1 MNAKT
6 NVNTNTDA
14 KRPTVLLTGA
24 AHGIGRATALAL
36 AGRGT
41 PLGLIDRDGPGLA
54 ALVQELRDQGATVAD
69 ATVDVTDRDALFLA
83 VAGIESQ
90 VGPTEVL
97 LACAGIGTLT
107 LVPELDTATLRQ
119 TLEVNLV
126 GVAHSIEAVLP
137 GMIARGRGH
146 LIGVASMAG
155 YRGFPWM
162 ISYSAS
168 KAALIAYLEAL
179 RPGLRRRGVTVTT
192 VCPGFVRT
200 QMSTS
205 VPYQRPV
212 KMIEPED
219 AARHLVRAVERRPR
233 NCIFPW
239 NMRIGLAVLRYM
251 PDRLFDA
258 LMRLA
263 GPQALHVEF

>member
-1 MNAKT
+1 MNAK
-6 NVNTNTDA
+6 
-14 KRPTVLLTGA
+14 PTVLLTGA
-24 AHGIGRATALAL
+24 AHGIGRATAIAL
-36 AGRGT
+36 ARRGM
-41 PLGLIDRDGPGLA
+41 PLGLVDRDGVTLA
-54 ALVQELRDQGATVAD
+54 ALTEELERLGATVSPAV
-69 ATVDVTDRDALFLA
+69 ADVTDRETLQHA
-83 VAGIESQ
+83 VESITARI
-90 VGPTEVL
+90 GPIDTLV
-97 LACAGIGTLT
+97 ACAGIGTLT
-107 LVPELDTATLRQ
+107 LVPNLDTAMLRQ
-119 TLEVNLV
+119 TLDVNIV

-137 GMIARGRGH
+137 GMIAAGRGH
-146 LIGVASMAG
+146 IVGVASVAG
-155 YRGFPWM
+155 FRGFPWM

-192 VCPGFVRT
+192 ACPGFVRT
-200 QMSTS
+200 RMCTS

-239 NMRIGLAVLRYM
+239 NIRIGLTILKYM
-251 PDRLFDA
+251 PDPFYDR
-258 LMRLA
+258 LMRWV

>member
-1 MNAKT
+1 MS
-6 NVNTNTDA
+6 DA
-14 KRPTVLLTGA
+14 RRPTVLLTGA

-36 AGRGT
+36 AARGT
-41 PLGLIDRDGPGLA
+41 PLALIDRDESALA
-54 ALVQELRDQGATVAD
+54 SLVLELKERGATLAD
-69 ATVDVTDRDALFLA
+69 AAVDVTDAQALQDAVSSLEAAL
-83 VAGIESQ
+83 
-90 VGPTEVL
+90 GPIEVL
-97 LACAGIGTLT
+97 VACAGIGTLT
-107 LVPELDTATLRQ
+107 LVPKLETSVLRR

-126 GVAHSIEAVLP
+126 GVAQSIEAVLP

-146 LIGVASMAG
+146 IVGVASVAG

-212 KMIEPED
+212 KMIEPEE
-219 AARHLVRAVERRPR
+219 AARHLVRAVEKRPR
-233 NCIFPW
+233 NCVFPW
-239 NMRIGLAVLRYM
+239 DMRISLAILKYM
-251 PDRLFDA
+251 PDRLFDR
-258 LMRLA
+258 LMRWV

>member
-1 MNAKT
+1 MSNQPQA
-6 NVNTNTDA
+6 
-14 KRPTVLLTGA
+14 TVLLTGA

-36 AGRGT
+36 AARGMS
-41 PLGLIDRDGPGLA
+41 LGLIDRDETALA
-54 ALVQELRDQGATVAD
+54 AVVRELRERGATVAD
-69 ATVDVTDRDALFLA
+69 TAADVTDRAALHGA
-83 VAGIESQ
+83 VASLEATL
-90 VGPTEVL
+90 GPIEVL
-97 LACAGIGTLT
+97 VACAGIGALT
-107 LVPELDTATLRQ
+107 LVPELDTPTLRR

-126 GVAHSIEAVLP
+126 GVAQSIEAVLP

-146 LIGVASMAG
+146 IVGVASVAG

-200 QMSTS
+200 QICTS
-205 VPYQRPV
+205 VPYKHPV
-212 KMIEPED
+212 KMIEPEE

-233 NCIFPW
+233 NCVFPW
-239 NMRIGLAVLRYM
+239 RMRISLAILKYM
-251 PDRLFDA
+251 PDRLFDR
-258 LMRLA
+258 LMRWV

>member
-1 MNAKT
+1 M
-6 NVNTNTDA
+6 TD
-14 KRPTVLLTGA
+14 RPVVLLTGA
-24 AHGIGRATALAL
+24 AHGIGRATAVAL
-36 AGRGT
+36 ARHGT
-41 PLGLIDRDGPGLA
+41 PLGLIDRDAPALA
-54 ALVQELRDQGATVAD
+54 DLVRELRDQGATIAE
-69 ATVDVTDRDALFLA
+69 AAVDVTDRQALHQA
-83 VAGIESQ
+83 VAGIAAAL
-90 VGPTEVL
+90 GPIQVL

-107 LVPELDTATLRQ
+107 LVPELDTTMLRQ

-126 GVAHSIEAVLP
+126 GVAQSIEAVLP
-137 GMIARGRGH
+137 GMIASGRGH
-146 LIGVASMAG
+146 IIGVASMAG

-200 QMSTS
+200 RMCTDI
-205 VPYQRPV
+205 PYQRPV

-219 AARHLVRAVERRPR
+219 AARHLVRAIERRPR

-239 NMRIGLAVLRYM
+239 NMRVGLAILRYM
-251 PDRLFDA
+251 PDWFFDR
-258 LMRLA
+258 LMRWV
-263 GPQALHVEF
+263 GPQALHVNF